1 MSESVEP
8 QNKTDSQEVLAIF
21 KTRSL
26 EVLRKTLEA
35 EETLENVQLNSKQVR
50 GNDLT

>member
-35 EETLENVQLNSKQVR
+35 EETLENVHLNSKQVR